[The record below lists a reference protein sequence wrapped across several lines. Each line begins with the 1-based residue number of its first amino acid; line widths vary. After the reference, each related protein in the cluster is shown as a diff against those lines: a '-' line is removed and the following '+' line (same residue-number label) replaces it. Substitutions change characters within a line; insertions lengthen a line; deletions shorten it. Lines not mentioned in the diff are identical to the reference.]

1 MPRGKWVLFDTNVY
15 VAALREGI
23 RGAAFARIR
32 ESAPR
37 TFLASVV
44 SAELRAGAVDQTG
57 RSVVLELTDRFDRL
71 GRVVTPEA
79 RSWSLAGDVLGDIRR
94 REPGLRDKIASL
106 WDKAPFPPLRSAP
119 RFPPLHPRGGSSC
132 CADSCASISS
142 RSRARSSR
150 PLPPGVPSS
159 SRRLPCSFIG

>member
-1 MPRGKWVLFDTNVY
+1 MPRGKCILFDTNVY
-15 VAALREGI
+15 VAALREGV

-57 RSVVLELTDRFDRL
+57 RSVVLALTDRFDRL

-94 REPGLRDKIASL
+94 GEPGLRDTIASL
-106 WDKAPFPPLRSAP
+106 WNDALIALSARQIGASVVTANVADFELLRRFVRFDLEPFER
-119 RFPPLHPRGGSSC
+119 
-132 CADSCASISS
+132 
-142 RSRARSSR
+142 
-150 PLPPGVPSS
+150 
-159 SRRLPCSFIG
+159 